1 MKCILTCLIAAL
13 TQFTVAQTQ
22 LTVTPD
28 VSPAASVMQQIGL
41 TQIRV
46 DYHRP
51 AVNGRTIWGGLV
63 PYGQVWR
70 GGANENTVINFST
83 PVKINGKTLDAGS
96 YGLHFLVEEKSV
108 TAIFSSNS
116 TSWGSF
122 SYDPTEDALRV
133 SAALAPVE
141 QPRER
146 LEYQFEDLTPEA
158 VNCAVTWSDKAI
170 VFQIAVDVDETVVA
184 SLTEQLRSKPGWTWQ
199 GWYEAAGYCLSNNTH
214 LDQGLTWATRSV
226 FIAPNAQNI
235 LRKAQ
240 LTSRVK
246 GMTGESAV
254 AAEMESIQ
262 QDLSRG
268 NVTWKEYSAA
278 ANYAL
283 RMDQLDQAIRW
294 ADAAIDQGG
303 GMNPSMVKV
312 NILTRQGQRMEAE
325 NLRSNAIAMG
335 SNQELNTYG
344 YQLLY
349 AGKSVE
355 AIRIFEANV
364 AKNADDPNVWDSL
377 AEGYI
382 TNGEKE
388 KAISALKKC
397 LSMNPPANLKT
408 HAEALLQQAESNE

>member
-1 MKCILTCLIAAL
+1 
-13 TQFTVAQTQ
+13 
-22 LTVTPD
+22 
-28 VSPAASVMQQIGL
+28 
-41 TQIRV
+41 
-46 DYHRP
+46 
-51 AVNGRTIWGGLV
+51 
-63 PYGQVWR
+63 
-70 GGANENTVINFST
+70 
-83 PVKINGKTLDAGS
+83 
-96 YGLHFLVEEKSV
+96 
-108 TAIFSSNS
+108 
-116 TSWGSF
+116 
-122 SYDPTEDALRV
+122 
-133 SAALAPVE
+133 
-141 QPRER
+141 
-146 LEYQFEDLTPEA
+146 
-158 VNCAVTWSDKAI
+158 
-170 VFQIAVDVDETVVA
+170 
-184 SLTEQLRSKPGWTWQ
+184 
-199 GWYEAAGYCLSNNTH
+199 
-214 LDQGLTWATRSV
+214 
-226 FIAPNAQNI
+226 
-235 LRKAQ
+235 
-240 LTSRVK
+240 
-246 GMTGESAV
+246 MTGESAV

-312 NILTRQGQRMEAE
+312 NILTRQGQRMEVE